1 MCLAIFPVHWPV
13 SEDGNSQTKRAL
25 SPEEPGVGAQGRTVE
40 LGPWTPKQR
49 AVASQGIFRAI
60 SSFPPAANQLPSS
73 LLPST
78 VPSLR
83 LPNGLGCPRP
93 RGRAQPMGRPV
104 REGVGQKG
112 LRRGSRSSR
121 SAYKVTLD

>member
-1 MCLAIFPVHWPV
+1 M
-13 SEDGNSQTKRAL
+13 
-25 SPEEPGVGAQGRTVE
+25 SPEEPRVGAQDGKVE

-49 AVASQGIFRAI
+49 DVASQGKFTAI

-83 LPNGLGCPRP
+83 LPNGLRYPRP

-104 REGVGQKG
+104 REG
-112 LRRGSRSSR
+112 
-121 SAYKVTLD
+121 